1 MIEAMNLA
9 QTDGKFWINSKRNID
24 DDGFVWADNTNIGS
38 YSWAQDFPSQGDH
51 YYILKIYNSYR
62 IYIYA

>member
-9 QTDGKFWINSKRNID
+9 LPDGKFWINSKRNFD
-24 DDGFVWADNTNIGS
+24 DDGFVWADNTAIES

-51 YYILKIYNSYR
+51 C
-62 IYIYA
+62 